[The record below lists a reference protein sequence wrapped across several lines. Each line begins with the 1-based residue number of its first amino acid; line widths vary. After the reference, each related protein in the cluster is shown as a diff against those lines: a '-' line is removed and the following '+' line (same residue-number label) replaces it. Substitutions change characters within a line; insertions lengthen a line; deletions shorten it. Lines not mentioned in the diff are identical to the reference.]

1 MTATVELPAAAP
13 AREEVLAALAR
24 VRDPELDEPITD
36 LQFVQDVRLAVGRVE
51 VDLRLPTYFCAPNF
65 AYLMVADAYDELA
78 GLPGVGEVAVQL
90 LDHFA
95 SEEINAGVS
104 GGRGF
109 AGSFPGLA
117 DGELA
122 QLRADFRHKAHR
134 ALQERVAAA
143 LLRGGLPMA
152 ELAGS
157 TLADALPGADLDR
170 LVRRRRELGLPC
182 EPEAA
187 LLLHEDG
194 RPISAADLPTQ
205 LRFARTTRVSIE
217 GNATFCRGL
226 LSVRYDLPRSG

>member
-1 MTATVELPAAAP
+1 MAESLALRSATVQD
-13 AREEVLAALAR
+13 VLAALAR

-36 LQFVQDVRLAVGRVE
+36 LQFVQEVRVSGERVE

-78 GLPGVGEVAVQL
+78 SLPGAGEVAVRL
-90 LDHFA
+90 VDHFA

-117 DGELA
+117 DGELE
-122 QLRADFRHKAHR
+122 QLRADFQRKAHR
-134 ALQERVAAA
+134 ALQERVAAG

-187 LLLHEDG
+187 LLVHEDG
-194 RPISAADLPTQ
+194 QPISVADLPAQ